1 MEIVNLFDLFGSE
14 ETVEEVKTEVKA
26 ELKKKA
32 EPKAKVEDVND
43 AEETSLE
50 EIGSD
55 IINDDEDDIE
65 EDVTTGDDE
74 SKADEKKKK
83 TSAPKKAA
91 KAKSSKSI
99 KVKGPVRVIGL
110 GWVFEYGEDGKEYT
124 PLACLK
130 AAYNAGYK
138 EVAFKD
144 AVITTDGVSALFV
157 SIFDNPS
164 IAHRYA
170 ETDCIGGKI
179 SVEVGMNK
187 AEYETKDF
195 GEDVSESEI
204 SAFDLAQKYL
214 ETHPDF
220 KGFSLA
226 VDRSIKVAAPYYVKS
241 SETSVTLDADSDIVI
256 YKDGGNITSHI
267 TTDEE
272 FRKELVDGY
281 GEGTKVSLYKSETDV
296 VFVTYKG
303 KQSVSVKPEGI
314 VGETYK
320 KAENKTIEEVYR
332 LPFVLVLPNLGIHKE
347 MQADDFGGK
356 SKIKKSDVVDFLKG
370 QYSIFKSPNRQ
381 VIIDYEKPHG
391 IVSVMVAAGKKG

>member
-1 MEIVNLFDLFGSE
+1 MEIVNLFDLFGE

-26 ELKKKA
+26 EIKKKSGA
-32 EPKAKVEDVND
+32 EARVEDVND
-43 AEETSLE
+43 TEKTSVE
-50 EIGSD
+50 AASD

-65 EDVTTGDDE
+65 EDMTTGDDE

-83 TSAPKKAA
+83 ASAPKKAA
-91 KAKSSKSI
+91 KAKSI

-157 SIFDNPS
+157 SIFDDPS

-226 VDRSIKVAAPYYVKS
+226 VDRSIKVAVPYCVKN
-241 SETSVTLDADSDIVI
+241 SETSVALDADSDIVI

-281 GEGTKVSLYKSETDV
+281 GEGTKVSLYKSETDI

-303 KQSVSVKPEGI
+303 KQSVSVKPESI
-314 VGETYK
+314 VGEGYE
-320 KAENKTIEEVYR
+320 KAKNKTIEEVYR

-356 SKIKKSDVVDFLKG
+356 SKIKKPDVIDFLKS

-381 VIIDYEKPHG
+381 VIVDYEKSHG